1 MKNLQWIEKIR
12 FKHLPHISN
21 INKVAWNY
29 YEKQIKRSL
38 VVIKSINMLFT
49 IQYIQKTWFT
59 VCLILQSNHRF
70 TRVEKKDLKHLPR
83 ASSVNKVAW
92 NYYEEQIK
100 RSLVV
105 IKSINMLFTIQ
116 YIQKTWFTMCLILQ
130 SNHRFM
136 RVEKMDLKHFPRASN
151 VNKVVWNYYEKQIKR
166 SLVVI
171 KSMNVLFII

>member
-1 MKNLQWIEKIR
+1 MKDLQWMEKIR

-92 NYYEEQIK
+92 NYYE
-100 RSLVV
+100 
-105 IKSINMLFTIQ
+105 
-116 YIQKTWFTMCLILQ
+116 
-130 SNHRFM
+130 
-136 RVEKMDLKHFPRASN
+136 
-151 VNKVVWNYYEKQIKR
+151 KQIKR

-171 KSMNVLFII
+171 KSMNVLFTTQYIQKTWFKVCLILQSNHRFIRVEKMDLKQLSHASNINKVAQDYYKSKLNGHWLLWSP